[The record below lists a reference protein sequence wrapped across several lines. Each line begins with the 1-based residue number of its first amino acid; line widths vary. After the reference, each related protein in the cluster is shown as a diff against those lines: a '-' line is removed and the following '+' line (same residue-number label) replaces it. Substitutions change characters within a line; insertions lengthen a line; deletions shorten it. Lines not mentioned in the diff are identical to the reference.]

1 MYVSNSLSATS
12 VKRTTLM
19 IAIEVD
25 SVGEYDYI
33 GTYIHI
39 ADDDDDDDKL
49 VHLLLDV
56 LYFFPHAPL
65 PNATL
70 ITR

>member
-1 MYVSNSLSATS
+1 MCAGYMHMYVSNSLSATS
-12 VKRTTLM
+12 VKYTTLM

-39 ADDDDDDDKL
+39 W
-49 VHLLLDV
+49 V
-56 LYFFPHAPL
+56 
-65 PNATL
+65 N
-70 ITR
+70 RR

>member
-12 VKRTTLM
+12 VKYTTLM

-39 ADDDDDDDKL
+39 W
-49 VHLLLDV
+49 V
-56 LYFFPHAPL
+56 
-65 PNATL
+65 N
-70 ITR
+70 RR